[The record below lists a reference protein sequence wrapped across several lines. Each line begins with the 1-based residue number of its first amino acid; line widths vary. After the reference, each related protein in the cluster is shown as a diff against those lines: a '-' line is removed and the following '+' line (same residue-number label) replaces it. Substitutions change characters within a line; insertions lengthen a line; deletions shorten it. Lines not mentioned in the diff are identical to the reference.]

1 MLAPR
6 SVVQLQK
13 KFPADRVMD
22 HLVKRYLL
30 NIEVPVIEE
39 ISLII
44 KDKRKEKD
52 DGNAEAQEKRL

>member
-1 MLAPR
+1 
-6 SVVQLQK
+6 
-13 KFPADRVMD
+13 MD

-30 NIEVPVIEE
+30 NIEITVVEK